1 MSGNKKSKFNLDE
14 IIQGLDLKFEPS
26 DKIYKDNNKP
36 MRKRQSKP
44 QKQPRAPKS
53 VQTKHSAS
61 KKLTKDELKKLCDEK
76 GIPYAN
82 GWKLDKLQRCVKDSI
97 YDIDDLDRK
106 TLRNLCKEQGIKY
119 YDSWNREKLD
129 KICRAGKSS
138 SRKSPP
144 SSPKRKSPPSSP
156 KRKSPPSSPKR
167 KTSKSESVETQ
178 KQFMKRIIDSLS
190 KMEEEIRRCSETE
203 KRFSRQQEE
212 IKGLKKRLGIIEK
225 MKETFTV
232 PVEVNGKNIDLDI
245 INPNGT
251 GSLDSPTR
259 IVIPEASSSS
269 VSSSSVSE
277 SSSDASLILGEG
289 HNILM
294 SNKPG
299 PSSEVGVAN
308 AVSSLTNILN
318 KFNEMSEIG
327 QREPEYIS
335 ENDGL
340 ADMASII
347 GSDVDAESDSE
358 EESDE
363 KDFDLI
369 YKDAFRKR
377 QEDYDKFRRDCTN
390 IKKQKTC
397 KATTDA
403 THPPKGCVWKK
414 VDNKYKCTPST
425 RSKKQP
431 VNKKSKPEKGKEELD
446 QSVDQSMIDELKN
459 LLDIKTKCS
468 NIVEKPKC
476 LNTTNNSHPPFGCLW
491 KNKSCAPRKNKKS
504 DKNKKSVKKANEESV
519 IKGDNIYPDMTI
531 GTAPVFIKNFF
542 HLFGHNEYTVVKKV
556 KNKDKVELNFR
567 KISPKLLNADGSKLV
582 YPHIS
587 KNKKIANKRFT
598 KMVWFIH
605 VDDYINK
612 DGNSEVQIHVSENGS
627 VFIPNTLTLEQL
639 DYALH
644 YISYMF
650 SEEFDISSIDSNLI
664 ESNAEFSQITGHFH
678 VDYPIR
684 LTEFMDAINNMYS
697 RKQNKVIA
705 TYEPEISGPGLI
717 ILIEDILGELGMKTK
732 KERKKSKKVVD
743 PRIIVWV
750 TGKMKI
756 TGVNNRKDLK
766 IARKYIIDLLNELLI
781 KYPGI
786 NKKNRNVTQKEFQ
799 KIEQEKFGKITN
811 KIMQEY
817 NHNLEQL
824 AIDALYN
831 ESPEANL
838 FETEFTKEDIKRKM
852 KELEES
858 INDIDLIDP
867 IQIAELGDP
876 NIFNPEIVLGN
887 ESYSEESLSS
897 LSDPTDEHILDE
909 EASKAANLLFGDMDF

>member
-1 MSGNKKSKFNLDE
+1 MSGNKKSKINLDE

-26 DKIYKDNNKP
+26 DRIYKDNNKP

-44 QKQPRAPKS
+44 QKQPRPPKS
-53 VQTKHSAS
+53 VQAKHSAS

-156 KRKSPPSSPKR
+156 KRK
-167 KTSKSESVETQ
+167 TSKSESVETQ

-232 PVEVNGKNIDLDI
+232 PVEVNGENIDLDI

-251 GSLDSPTR
+251 GSLDSPTK
-259 IVIPEASSSS
+259 IIIPEES
-269 VSSSSVSE
+269 SSSSVSE

-289 HNILM
+289 HNILI

-299 PSSEVGVAN
+299 PSSEIGVAN
-308 AVSSLTNILN
+308 SVNSLTNILN

-358 EESDE
+358 ESEEESDG

-369 YKDAFRKR
+369 YKDEFRKR
-377 QEDYDKFRRDCTN
+377 REDYDKFRRDCTN
-390 IKKQKTC
+390 IKKQKIC
-397 KATTDA
+397 KAATEA

-431 VNKKSKPEKGKEELD
+431 VNKKSKPKKGKEEIDL
-446 QSVDQSMIDELKN
+446 SIIDELKD
-459 LLDIKTKCS
+459 LLDMKKECS
-468 NIVEKPKC
+468 DIVEKPKC
-476 LNTTNNSHPPFGCLW
+476 LKTTNNSNPPFGCLW
-491 KNKSCAPRKNKKS
+491 KNKSCLPRKNKKS
-504 DKNKKSVKKANEESV
+504 GKNKKSVKKTNEESI
-519 IKGDNIYPDMTI
+519 IKGHGDYPDMTI

-542 HLFGHNEYTVVKKV
+542 HLLEHNEYTVVKKV
-556 KNKDKVELNFR
+556 QNKDKVELDF
-567 KISPKLLNADGSKLV
+567 KKMSPKLLNADGSKLV
-582 YPHIS
+582 YPHIG

-598 KMVWFIH
+598 KMVWYIN

-612 DGNSEVQIHVSENGS
+612 DGNSEAQIHVSENGS
-627 VFIPNTLTLEQL
+627 VFIPNTLTLQQL

-650 SEEFDISSIDSNLI
+650 LEEFNISSIDSNLI
-664 ESNAEFSQITGHFH
+664 ESNAEFSQITGHFR
-678 VDYPIR
+678 VDYPLR

-705 TYEPEISGPGLI
+705 TYEPEVTGPGLI
-717 ILIEDILGELGMKTK
+717 ILLEDILGELGMKTK

-743 PRIIVWV
+743 PQITAWV

-786 NKKNRNVTQKEFQ
+786 NKKNRNITQKEFE
-799 KIEQEKFGKITN
+799 KIEQEKFGKITK
-811 KIMQEY
+811 KIIQEY

-876 NIFNPEIVLGN
+876 NIFNPEIGLGN

-897 LSDPTDEHILDE
+897 LSDPTDEHILYE
-909 EASKAANLLFGDMDF
+909 EADKASNLLFGDMDF